1 VARDHHPLGPT
12 EFGSGED
19 DVSVPEHF
27 HMAESG
33 QRLLHTIGNLGFL
46 AADRLDIDQ
55 CAQQFDDIAT
65 WVETRRHER
74 HLTASVGS
82 GP

>member
-1 VARDHHPLGPT
+1 VAGNDDPLGAAKL
-12 EFGSGED
+12 GSGED
-19 DVSVPEHF
+19 HIAVSQHIQVAIPLE
-27 HMAESG
+27 
-33 QRLLHTIGNLGFL
+33 RLLHKVGDLGFV

-55 CAQQFDDIAT
+55 RSKQLDDIA
-65 WVETRRHER
+65 VNVQRRRHER